1 VENQEVIR
9 RGFEAL
15 NNGDLEAAKALADPE
30 CEIRTLTTSL
40 AGRTYRGHAGVEQWA
55 ADAAESWESLRQTP
69 EQMIEVDAERTIV
82 ELRFEARGKA
92 SGVEIAQTLVAIW
105 TVRNGKVTRVE
116 NYPTLNEALGAVG
129 LGG

>member
-1 VENQEVIR
+1 
-9 RGFEAL
+9 
-15 NNGDLEAAKALADPE
+15 
-30 CEIRTLTTSL
+30 
-40 AGRTYRGHAGVEQWA
+40 
-55 ADAAESWESLRQTP
+55 
-69 EQMIEVDAERTIV
+69 MIEVDAERTIV